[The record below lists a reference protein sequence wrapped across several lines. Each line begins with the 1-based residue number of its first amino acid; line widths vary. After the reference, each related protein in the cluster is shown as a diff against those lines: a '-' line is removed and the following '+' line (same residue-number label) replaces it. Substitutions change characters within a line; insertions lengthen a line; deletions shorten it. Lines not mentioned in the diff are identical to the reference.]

1 MRRLAANY
9 IFPVIAPPIRNGILE
24 MDDTGKIIRVMDP
37 GPDFREMRKLEFY
50 NGILV
55 PGFINAH
62 SHLELACL
70 KGRLPRNTGLTTFL
84 RQVRKLRD
92 DCDPAVQSE
101 AMQRADRQMQDN
113 GIVAAGD
120 VSNTGSSF
128 GVKAESS
135 VAYHTFI
142 EMYGFTAGQIHL
154 QIQRGNDLLR
164 ELRHDYGLPGHLTA
178 HASYSADNRI
188 IRHIA
193 RENSQ
198 EDHPVF
204 SLHYRES
211 APLSE
216 FMIRMAAK
224 LSHHYRE
231 KRLEYHHWKP
241 LGLGQIVAELGP
253 VLDQTHV
260 LLVHNLHVTQHTL
273 HYAGRHIPRLTWV
286 LCPRSNLFIHNRLPR
301 LLPFIRQAQA
311 VALGTDS
318 LASNEGL
325 SILEE
330 MKTIGQQHPEVPFG
344 TLLEWATI
352 NGARA
357 IYPHSGLGRFEA
369 GAAPGVNLIRP
380 FDFTRMCLTADSR
393 VFRLA

>member
-9 IFPVIAPPIRNGILE
+9 VFPVISPPIRNGILE
-24 MDDTGKIIRVMDP
+24 LDDTGKIIRVIDP
-37 GPDFREMRKLEFY
+37 GPEFREMRKLEFY

-70 KGRLPRNTGLTTFL
+70 KGRLPRNSGLTAFL
-84 RQVRKLRD
+84 RQVMKLHD
-92 DCDPAVQSE
+92 DCQSEVGLE
-101 AMQRADRQMQDN
+101 AMQQADRQMQDN

-120 VSNTGSSF
+120 VSSTGSSF
-128 GVKAESS
+128 RVKAESS

-154 QIQRGNDLLR
+154 QIQRGNDLLQ
-164 ELRHDYGLPGHLTA
+164 ELRQDYSLPGHLTA
-178 HASYSADNRI
+178 HASYSADSRI
-188 IRHIA
+188 ILHIA
-193 RENSQ
+193 RENSR

-204 SLHYRES
+204 SLHHRES

-224 LSHHYRE
+224 LSHHYKE
-231 KRLEYHHWKP
+231 KRMEYRHWRP
-241 LGLGQIVAELGP
+241 LGLRQIVAGLGP
-253 VLDQTHV
+253 VLDKTRV
-260 LLVHNLHVTQHTL
+260 LLVHNLHVTPHTL
-273 HYAGRHIPRLTWV
+273 HYAGQHIPRLTWV
-286 LCPRSNLFIHNRLPR
+286 LCPRSNLFIHNRLPP
-301 LLPFIRQAQA
+301 LLPFVRQSQT

-344 TLLEWATI
+344 MLLEWATI

-357 IYPHSGLGRFEA
+357 IYPYSGLGRFEE